1 MLITLSDFFKQGASM
16 SNVYSENLPVVIGDG
31 KSKETAFH
39 FKSAR
44 TSQEAMKLCY
54 RYLEKIGYKVNLK
67 DKQNGGVENGYA
79 FDIWKTDVG
88 TIWFKIPFFQGF

>member
-1 MLITLSDFFKQGASM
+1 M
-16 SNVYSENLPVVIGDG
+16 SSVFSENLPAAFGDG

-54 RYLEKIGYKVNLK
+54 QYLENIGYKVNLTN
-67 DKQNGGVENGYA
+67 KQNGGVENGYA